1 MTPIVL
7 ADTVTMLDASHRGGV
22 LVTGSHGGLIAA
34 YLAARGGVR
43 AAIFNDAGG
52 GLDDAGFAGLAWLDA
67 LGIAA
72 ATVAHTSARIAD
84 AADAHASGV
93 ISHANAI
100 AVRCGVSAGMRCADA
115 ADALRAAPPAALAAD
130 AAPPN
135 AESRTV
141 LRAARGGQPEVRG
154 LDSIGLVLPEDAG
167 AVLVIGSH
175 GALHGGRPES
185 ALPVD
190 AAAAVFHDAGRGKDD
205 AGVTRLPVLAARGIP
220 AATVDYRSA
229 RIGDAC
235 SLWETGVLSAV
246 NDVAAGL
253 RWRGGKS
260 VMAVMGALGRT
271 DARRV
276 TQSRAGG

>member
-1 MTPIVL
+1 MTRIVL

-52 GLDDAGFAGLAWLDA
+52 GLDNAGFAGLAWLEV

-72 ATVAHTSARIAD
+72 ATVAHSSARIAD
-84 AADAHASGV
+84 AVDSCASGV
-93 ISHANAI
+93 ISHANVVA
-100 AVRCGVSAGMRCADA
+100 ARCGVRAGMRCADA
-115 ADALRAAPPAALAAD
+115 ADALRSAPASPSASD
-130 AAPPN
+130 VAPPN
-135 AESRTV
+135 AEARTI
-141 LRAARGGQPEVRG
+141 LRAADGTRPEVRG

-190 AAAAVFHDAGRGKDD
+190 AAAAIFHDAGHGKDD
-205 AGVTRLPVLAARGIP
+205 AGITRLPVLAARGIP
-220 AATVDYRSA
+220 AAMVDYRSA
-229 RIGDAC
+229 RIGDAR

-246 NDVAAGL
+246 NDVAARIG
-253 RWRGGKS
+253 WRVGDT
-260 VMAVMGALGRT
+260 V
-271 DARRV
+271 ARVADHATR
-276 TQSRAGG
+276 G